1 MSTPGPR
8 FYAWCDEASRVDA
21 LAAALSTLARSGGFV
36 DAWANFDVRCATK
49 SMEAAIAMIR
59 TQYPCTG
66 TAHATCGTI
75 LPGAQRLALPNQP
88 GPDSPAMRSILVD
101 LQCFT
106 EAYEPRWALRG
117 PHEPRGPL
125 EMAPDN
131 CMHFFFSSFRLE
143 LAWGRP
149 PRSFEAEAELAWLIL
164 QIDLEDLLLRF
175 CEPDGSGR
183 VRTGACTNAWEWH
196 APVTTCA
203 TYNADAREIARDL
216 AVSWVHLHDQDSV
229 SRIAGI
235 PLSMLH
241 ARVDAAPRGSRVA
254 MAPPRGS
261 RVARKG
267 GGARA
272 WSLSRETVLK
282 ALAAPPSALLDALEA
297 SARPDDARRA
307 AASRAA
313 EILER
318 TRRLAETGDG
328 PPTWPVDADTYRHFR
343 FLKKHPPFLVR
354 RLASGGVVLATH
366 PYCSLWP
373 LWADALDAL
382 GLMG

>member
-1 MSTPGPR
+1 
-8 FYAWCDEASRVDA
+8 
-21 LAAALSTLARSGGFV
+21 
-36 DAWANFDVRCATK
+36 
-49 SMEAAIAMIR
+49 MEAAVAMIR

-66 TAHATCGTI
+66 TAHATCSTI
-75 LPGAQRLALPNQP
+75 LPGAQRLALPDQR

-106 EAYEPRWALRG
+106 EAYEPRWSLRG
-117 PHEPRGPL
+117 PHEPQGPL
-125 EMAPDN
+125 EMYPEN
-131 CMHFFFSSFRLE
+131 CMHFFGFILE
-143 LAWGRP
+143 LAWGRG
-149 PRSFEAEAELAWLIL
+149 PRSFEVEAELAWHLL
-164 QIDLEDLLLRF
+164 QIDLEDLLLRL

-183 VRTGACTNAWEWH
+183 VRTGACTSAWRWH

-203 TYNADAREIARDL
+203 TYNACAREIARDL
-216 AVSWVHLHDQDSV
+216 AVSWVHLHDKDSV

-241 ARVDAAPRGSRVA
+241 ARVDAAPRGARVA
-254 MAPPRGS
+254 IAPPRGS

-272 WSLSRETVLK
+272 CSLSRETVLK
-282 ALAAPPSALLDALEA
+282 ALAAPPSVLLDALEA
-297 SARPDDARRA
+297 SAVPDNAWRA
-307 AASRAA
+307 AAPRAS

-328 PPTWPVDADTYRHFR
+328 PPTWPVDTDKHRHFR

-366 PYCSLWP
+366 PFCSLWP